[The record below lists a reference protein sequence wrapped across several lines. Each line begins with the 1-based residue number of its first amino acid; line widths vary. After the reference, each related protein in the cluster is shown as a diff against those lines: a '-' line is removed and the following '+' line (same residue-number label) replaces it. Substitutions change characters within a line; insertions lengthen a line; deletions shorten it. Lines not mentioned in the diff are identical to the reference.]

1 MASPPFQPSITTLF
15 GGAML
20 LVGLVVFAVSARYVW
35 RATSVYR
42 ATEISDT
49 GDSVAG
55 ALVRVSGTV
64 AHHDDALV
72 APFSETKCV
81 ALRYQIEERRLNLL
95 NPIPWY
101 VTIHEA
107 TGAVEFTVET
117 SAGSVPI
124 IKPARTVTLT
134 KRIIATNRVD
144 EARLEQIQTFERDHD
159 DIPETTVWRDPPA
172 VLQPLFRFLALG
184 SRRYS
189 EQRAETGDSVTVV
202 GRSTED
208 ATGIDPLVVSDRPP
222 GKTVFRMAKSSMLGL
237 FVSFTGIL
245 LGVFLLVVL

>member
-1 MASPPFQPSITTLF
+1 
-15 GGAML
+15 ML
-20 LVGLVVFAVSARYVW
+20 LVGIVVFAVSARYVL

-42 ATEISDT
+42 ATEIPDMSE
-49 GDSVAG
+49 SVAG
-55 ALVRVSGTV
+55 SLVRVSGTV
-64 AHHDDALV
+64 AHQDDALV
-72 APFSETKCV
+72 APFSETTCV

-95 NPIPWY
+95 NLIPWY

-117 SAGSVPI
+117 RAGSVPI
-124 IKPARTVTLT
+124 VKPARTVTLT
-134 KRIIATNRVD
+134 KRIIATNGVD
-144 EARLEQIQTFERDHD
+144 EAPLEQIQTFERDHD

-202 GRSTED
+202 GRITED

-222 GKTVFRMAKSSMLGL
+222 GNTVFRMAKSSIVGL
-237 FVSFTGIL
+237 LASFAGIL
-245 LGVFLLVVL
+245 LGVVLLGVL

>member
-20 LVGLVVFAVSARYVW
+20 LVGIVVFAVSARYVW

-117 SAGSVPI
+117 GTGSIPI
-124 IKPARTVTLT
+124 VKPARTVTLT

-144 EARLEQIQTFERDHD
+144 EALLEQIQTLERDHD

-202 GRSTED
+202 GRITED

-222 GKTVFRMAKSSMLGL
+222 GNTVFRMAKSSIVGL
-237 FVSFTGIL
+237 LASFAGIL
-245 LGVFLLVVL
+245 LGVVLLGVL